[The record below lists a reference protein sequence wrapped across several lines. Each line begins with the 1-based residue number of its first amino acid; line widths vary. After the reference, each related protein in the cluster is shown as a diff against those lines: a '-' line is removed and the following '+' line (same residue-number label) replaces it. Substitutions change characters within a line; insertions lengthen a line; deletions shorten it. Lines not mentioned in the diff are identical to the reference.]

1 MSGYQF
7 LFGGVVLAAGGF
19 FAGGRLRVHPAGI
32 LLLLYM
38 AFISAAAYTIW
49 SMLLAANPVSRIAV
63 FGFFNPVIG
72 VLLSAVLLGE
82 SNQAFSLRG
91 LLALVLV
98 SVGIVVVNHAFSGG
112 DQA

>member
-1 MSGYQF
+1 M
-7 LFGGVVLAAGGF
+7 VLAAGGF
-19 FAGGRLRVHPAGI
+19 LAGGRLEIRTSGI

-72 VLLSAVLLGE
+72 VLLSAMLLGE
-82 SNQAFSLRG
+82 ANQAFSLRG
-91 LLALVLV
+91 LLALFLV
-98 SVGIVVVNHAFSGG
+98 CLGIVVVNYEFSGRKKTG
-112 DQA
+112 